1 MKEKE
6 KKNSVTD
13 LIINKKFDNE
23 IIEEEFN
30 GIKIKIKGYLGIGE
44 KQKLVDWVL
53 SQSLRNK
60 STGLYISLD
69 INKKFDIALVN
80 FYTNYKF
87 DIVNKDYRDEVY
99 DILNQIDFFNF
110 VVNNIP
116 EDEYDYLHEMIQKE
130 INNDNEYRKSIAAGI
145 ARFNEM
151 PLGINEFNKLMD
163 SFNKEDIKEIKNIMN
178 NINSLGVTKDKA
190 EQKDSLNK

>member
-6 KKNSVTD
+6 KKKSVTD
-13 LIINKKFDNE
+13 LVINKKFDSE
-23 IIEEEFN
+23 TIEEEFN
-30 GIKIKIKGYLGIGE
+30 GMKIKIKGYLGISE
-44 KQKLVDWVL
+44 KQKLIDWVL
-53 SQSLRNK
+53 NQSLRNK

-116 EDEYDYLHEMIQKE
+116 EDEYDYLHEMLQKE

-145 ARFNEM
+145 ARFNDM
-151 PLGINEFNKLMD
+151 PININELNKMMD
-163 SFNKEDIKEIKNIMN
+163 SFNKEDMKEIKNIMN
-178 NINSLGVTKDKA
+178 NINSLGDTKDKA